1 MLTPMHTATGVA
13 LIVIGALLA
22 IALVSVLRDRLGRS
36 ASDVLAASAGVLV
49 AVGGLLVVGGANVWS
64 WVIAPVVLGMGAV
77 AQRRAL
83 LAPGGP
89 FRT

>member
-1 MLTPMHTATGVA
+1 MLPPVHTASGVA
-13 LIVIGALLA
+13 LIAVGALLA
-22 IALVSVLRDRLGRS
+22 IALVSVLRDRLGRNV
-36 ASDVLAASAGVLV
+36 SDMLAALAGVLV
-49 AVGGLLVVGGANVWS
+49 AAGGLLVVGDANIWS
-64 WVIAPVVLGMGAV
+64 WVMAPAVLGMGAV